1 MIRKIKKLIEQAEHA
16 FAESNYA
23 ESVRILEE
31 AIELLPNEKRESNV
45 ALRVFAAIGDAHFL
59 LGNYQIALEH
69 LEEAANCDDGF
80 NNPFVLLR
88 RGECC
93 FYLGDHQKASID
105 IIGAYMLEGDELFE
119 GEPQEILDFLK
130 KVKSSGSSAD
140 FVKAVNKDETV
151 SSVQENDLFTR
162 WPRNRNL
169 QRMEFALAQPIY
181 KLAFSGEYEKAWAMV
196 PEPKLDWCVG
206 VEVAEQRC
214 TAALEKGDLQQ
225 AKEWLEVLLA
235 TAYSDINHMP
245 FDLGGRVFL
254 EMGDEITAFQFF
266 EYLDKNWGKTYFSK
280 DKKYLTFYQ
289 EQKSL
294 RKGR

>member
-69 LEEAANCDDGF
+69 LEEAANCEDGF

-93 FYLGDHQKASID
+93 FYLGDHPKASID

-140 FVKAVNKDETV
+140 FVKPDGN
-151 SSVQENDLFTR
+151 ENENVLANELFAR
-162 WPRNRNL
+162 WPRNLNS
-169 QRMEFALAQPIY
+169 QRMEFVEATPIY
-181 KLAFSGEYEKAWAMV
+181 DLMFAGEFEKAWELV
-196 PEPKLDWCVG
+196 PEPKLNWNVG
-206 VEVAEQRC
+206 VDIATASC
-214 TAALEKGDLQQ
+214 SAALKKGKLSEAKELLENLLKSAYGDLDASPFELGGQIFFELGDFDT
-225 AKEWLEVLLA
+225 AFLFFEHLDKEW
-235 TAYSDINHMP
+235 
-245 FDLGGRVFL
+245 
-254 EMGDEITAFQFF
+254 
-266 EYLDKNWGKTYFSK
+266 GKRGFPS
-280 DKKYLTFYQ
+280 DKKYLKFFQ
-289 EQKSL
+289 EQKVL
-294 RKGR
+294 RKGK